1 MKAET
6 GGELITKM
14 LVREGVDTV
23 FGIIDGT
30 YVQLIAA
37 LKKHGIRLVTPRH
50 ETSAAH
56 MAGAYARLTGKLGV
70 CIASNGPGVANILP
84 GLVTE
89 NGEGNRV
96 LVITSWRRRGIINP
110 DRGGAFQYFDQVAA
124 IKPIA
129 KWSGSAEVFGRIPE
143 IMRRAFR
150 ISHQG
155 RPGVVHV
162 TVPEDV
168 INSPGDEAIAP
179 LTSPK
184 NYRSTEPVHASGEQV
199 RRAADMLEKANMPM
213 IQAGSGVLH
222 AGASAELAVL
232 AEYLQAPVTTS
243 WGGRSSIDER
253 RAVSIPLMHTEMV
266 DKIRNESDVV
276 LALGTRFGET
286 EWWGKAPYWA
296 RPDRQDVIHVDCDGE
311 ILGLNRPVQLGI
323 LADVKAFLS
332 DLIVELHGRKLDR
345 SGSSQQARVEAYHKA
360 KTENGEAAIMFMSAV
375 DVPLHTFQIPV
386 ICQEFF
392 DDDAIVVIDGGNT
405 AVWGSSFHQIRTPG
419 AHLMTYKFGMLGAGV
434 GQALGARIA
443 CPDRQVYVIIGD
455 GAMGFHMQEIETAVR
470 NELPII
476 FLVVADK
483 QWGMVKFSQGMALNP
498 EGMMAGRILPA
509 GETINTDLG
518 ETAFDK
524 LAQSMGAHGERVDR
538 ADDLKPALERAL
550 KSGKCAVI
558 HLDVDPVEHI
568 WAPGF
573 DTFKAMHNEPAG

>member
-1 MKAET
+1 MVTET
-6 GGELITKM
+6 GGELIAKM
-14 LVREGVDTV
+14 LVTEGVDTV

-30 YVQLIAA
+30 YVQMTAA
-37 LKKHGIRLVTPRH
+37 FKKHKIRLVTPRH
-50 ETSAAH
+50 ESSAAH

-84 GLVTE
+84 GIATE

-110 DRGGAFQYFDQVAA
+110 DRGGAFQYFNQVAA

-129 KWSGSAEVFGRIPE
+129 KWSGAAEVYSRIPE

-150 ISHQG
+150 ISHQS

-168 INSPGDEAIAP
+168 INSPGDEEIAP
-179 LTSPK
+179 LTSPE
-184 NYRSTEPVHASGEQV
+184 NYRSVQPVHPTLDQV
-199 RRAADMLEKANMPM
+199 RRVADMLENADMPM

-222 AGASAELAVL
+222 AEASAELAVL
-232 AEYLQAPVTTS
+232 AEYLQSPVTTS

-253 RAVSIPLMHTEMV
+253 RAVSVPLMHTEMV

-286 EWWGKAPYWA
+286 DWWGKAPYWA
-296 RPDRQDVIHVDCDGE
+296 RPDTLDLIQVDCDE
-311 ILGLNRPVQLGI
+311 ENLGLNRPAKLGI
-323 LADVKAFLS
+323 LSDVKAFLE
-332 DLIVELHGRKLDR
+332 DLIVELKNRKLNR
-345 SGSSQQARVEAYHKA
+345 SGSSHQARVDAYHRA

-375 DVPLHTFQIPV
+375 DVPLHTFKIPV
-386 ICQEFF
+386 ICQEVF
-392 DDDAIVVIDGGNT
+392 DDDAIIVIDGGNT

-434 GQALGARIA
+434 GQALGAKIA
-443 CPDRQVYVIIGD
+443 CPDRQVYSIIGD

-470 NELPII
+470 NDLPIV

-498 EGMMAGRILPA
+498 EGMMEGRILPPS
-509 GETINTDLG
+509 ETINTDLG
-518 ETAFDK
+518 EVAFDK
-524 LAQSMGAHGERVDR
+524 LAEAMGAHGERVCSC
-538 ADDLKPALERAL
+538 DDLKPALERAL
-550 KSGKCAVI
+550 KSERCAVI

>member
-1 MKAET
+1 MEAQT
-6 GGELITKM
+6 GGELIAKM
-14 LVREGVDTV
+14 LVAEGVETV

-30 YVQLIAA
+30 YVQMIAG

-110 DRGGAFQYFDQVAA
+110 DRGGTFQYFDQVAA

-129 KWSGSAEVFGRIPE
+129 KWSGAADGFGRIPE

-168 INSPGDEAIAP
+168 INSPGQETIAP
-179 LTSPK
+179 LTSPE
-184 NYRSTEPVHASGEQV
+184 NYRAVEPVRASSEQI
-199 RRAADMLEKANMPM
+199 RRAADMLGNANMPM

-232 AEYLQAPVTTS
+232 AEYLQVPVTTS
-243 WGGRSSIDER
+243 WGGRSCIDER

-296 RPDRQDVIHVDCDGE
+296 RPDKQDVIHVDCDGE
-311 ILGLNRPVQLGI
+311 VLGLNRPVQLGI

-332 DLIVELHGRKLDR
+332 DLIAELQSRKLDR
-345 SGSSQQARVEAYHKA
+345 SGSSQQARVEGYHKA

-386 ICQEFF
+386 ICQEIF

-470 NELPII
+470 NDLPVI

-498 EGMMAGRILPA
+498 EGMMTARILPPK
-509 GETINTDLG
+509 ETINTDLG
-518 ETAFDK
+518 ETAWDK
-524 LAQSMGAHGERVDR
+524 LAESMGAHGERVGK

>member
-1 MKAET
+1 MNTET
-6 GGELITKM
+6 GGELIAKM
-14 LVREGVDTV
+14 LTAEGVDTV

-30 YVQLIAA
+30 YVQLTAA
-37 LKKHGIRLVTPRH
+37 FKKHRIRLVTPRH

-56 MAGAYARLTGKLGV
+56 MAGTYARLTGKLGV

-96 LVITSWRRRGIINP
+96 LAITSWRRRGIINP

-124 IKPIA
+124 IKPFA

-150 ISHQG
+150 ISYQG

-168 INSPGDEAIAP
+168 INSLGDEAIAP
-179 LTSPK
+179 LTSPE
-184 NYRSTEPVHASGEQV
+184 NYRSVEPVHASGEQI
-199 RRAADMLEKANMPM
+199 RRAADMLEKAKMPM

-222 AGASAELAVL
+222 AGANAELAVL

-286 EWWGKAPYWA
+286 DWWGKAPYWA
-296 RPDRQDVIHVDCDGE
+296 RPDKQDVIHVDCDGE

-323 LADVKAFLS
+323 LADMKAFLS
-332 DLIVELHGRKLDR
+332 DLNAELQSRKLDR
-345 SGSSQQARVEAYHKA
+345 SGSPQRARVEAYHKA

-392 DDDAIVVIDGGNT
+392 DDDAIIVIDGGNT

-443 CPDRQVYVIIGD
+443 CPDRQVYAIIGD

-470 NELPII
+470 NDLPVI

-498 EGMMAGRILPA
+498 AGMMAARILPPK
-509 GETINTDLG
+509 ETINTDLG
-518 ETAFDK
+518 ETAWDK
-524 LAQSMGAHGERVDR
+524 LAESMGAHGERVGK
-538 ADDLKPALERAL
+538 ADDLKPALERAW

>member
-1 MKAET
+1 MDTQT
-6 GGELITKM
+6 GGELIAKM
-14 LVREGVDTV
+14 LVAEGVDTV

-30 YVQLIAA
+30 YVQLIAG

-56 MAGAYARLTGKLGV
+56 MAGTYARLTGKLGV

-84 GLVTE
+84 GIVTE

-110 DRGGAFQYFDQVAA
+110 DRGGAFQYFDQVAT

-129 KWSGSAEVFGRIPE
+129 KWSGSASVFGRIPE
-143 IMRRAFR
+143 MMRRAFR
-150 ISHQG
+150 ISYQG

-168 INSPGDEAIAP
+168 INSPGDEAIPPLTAPENYRAVAP
-179 LTSPK
+179 L
-184 NYRSTEPVHASGEQV
+184 HASPEQI
-199 RRAADMLEKANMPM
+199 RQAADMLENAEKPM

-222 AGASAELAVL
+222 AGASAELAEL

-243 WGGRSSIDER
+243 WGGRACIDER
-253 RAVSIPLMHTEMV
+253 RPVSVPLMHTEMV
-266 DKIRNESDVV
+266 DRIRNESDVV

-296 RPDRQDVIHVDCDGE
+296 RPEQQDLIHVDCDGE

-323 LADVKAFLS
+323 LADVKAFLG
-332 DLIVELHGRKLDR
+332 DLLSELRRRKLDR
-345 SGSSQQARVEAYHKA
+345 SGSPQRARVDAYHKA
-360 KTENGEAAIMFMSAV
+360 KTENGEAAILFMSAV
-375 DVPLHTFQIPV
+375 DVPLHSFQIPV
-386 ICQEFF
+386 ICQEVF
-392 DDDAIVVIDGGNT
+392 DDDAIIVLDGGNT

-419 AHLMTYKFGMLGAGV
+419 AHLMTYKLGMLGAGV
-434 GQALGARIA
+434 GQALGAAIA
-443 CPDRQVYVIIGD
+443 CPGRQVYSIIGD

-470 NELPII
+470 NALPVI

-498 EGMMAGRILPA
+498 DGMMAGRMLPPE
-509 GETINTDLG
+509 ETINTDLG

-524 LAQSMGAHGERVDR
+524 LAQSMGAHGERVST
-538 ADDLKPALERAL
+538 ADELRPALERAIN
-550 KSGKCAVI
+550 SGKCAVI

>member
-1 MKAET
+1 MEAQT
-6 GGELITKM
+6 GGELIAKM
-14 LVREGVDTV
+14 LVAEGVETV

-30 YVQLIAA
+30 YVQLIAG

-56 MAGAYARLTGKLGV
+56 MAGAYARLTGKMGV

-110 DRGGAFQYFDQVAA
+110 DRGGTFQYFDQVAA

-129 KWSGSAEVFGRIPE
+129 KWSGAADGFGRIPE

-150 ISHQG
+150 ISLQG

-168 INSPGDEAIAP
+168 INSPGTEAIAP
-179 LTSPK
+179 LTSPE
-184 NYRSTEPVHASGEQV
+184 NYRTVEPVRASSEQV
-199 RRAADMLEKANMPM
+199 RRAADMLENANMPM

-243 WGGRSSIDER
+243 WGGRPSIDER

-296 RPDRQDVIHVDCDGE
+296 RPDQQDVIHVDCDGE

-323 LADVKAFLS
+323 LADVKAFLT
-332 DLIVELHGRKLDR
+332 DLIAELQSRKLDR
-345 SGSSQQARVEAYHKA
+345 SRSSHQARVEAYHKA

-434 GQALGARIA
+434 GQALGASIA

-470 NELPII
+470 NDLPVI

-483 QWGMVKFSQGMALNP
+483 QWGMVKFSQGMALDP
-498 EGMMAGRILPA
+498 EGMMKARMLPP

-524 LAQSMGAHGERVDR
+524 LAQSMGAHGERVDK